1 MTAVAAF
8 ETFIAIYRILGC
20 MMNVSIEMCK
30 DMAPCSFVDVKVS
43 EGSTVLNVEATGSS
57 EAVAYV
63 RQNVVTFLKP
73 VILTL

>member
-1 MTAVAAF
+1 M
-8 ETFIAIYRILGC
+8 
-20 MMNVSIEMCK
+20 SK

-43 EGSTVLNVEATGSS
+43 EGSTVLNVEATRSS
-57 EAVAYV
+57 EAVAYI